1 MITQFGY
8 VLGITCY
15 GIARKH
21 MEPCGFFTSDKQG
34 REQTPHRP
42 PPPPQMIPPGAPPR
56 PSYQQAANKARG
68 SYAAAAAAPS
78 PTPTAAPTPGPPTAT
93 TATTTAPVAP
103 RIDVPYGNSDRFW
116 VQLVFPCVDDGVV
129 TAEAVKAELKANKV
143 TGDLIPHASQFQFVN
158 RSVLSAQFPGG
169 WYVSF
174 RVPKGRSPEDIRARN
189 AFHWIR
195 EHGLQ
200 IFGFTV
206 KPKRSRKAT
215 PTTFCTSCCGYGH
228 NSWRCINRPL
238 RCSLCAGAHSW
249 AQHKCTFSGLPG
261 PTWQFMSQTREA

>member
-1 MITQFGY
+1 
-8 VLGITCY
+8 
-15 GIARKH
+15 
-21 MEPCGFFTSDKQG
+21 
-34 REQTPHRP
+34 
-42 PPPPQMIPPGAPPR
+42 
-56 PSYQQAANKARG
+56 
-68 SYAAAAAAPS
+68 
-78 PTPTAAPTPGPPTAT
+78 
-93 TATTTAPVAP
+93 
-103 RIDVPYGNSDRFW
+103 
-116 VQLVFPCVDDGVV
+116 VDDGKV
-129 TAEAVKAELKANKV
+129 TAEAIKAELKANKV
-143 TGDLIPHASQFQFVN
+143 TGDLIPHASQFQFAN

-174 RVPKGRSPEDIRARN
+174 RVPKGRSPEDIRART

-206 KPKRSRKAT
+206 KPKRARKAT

-249 AQHKCTFSGLPG
+249 AQHKCTFSGCQSQPG
-261 PTWQFMSQTREA
+261 NLCSEHEKPRCFGCKGDHCAGFSGCQARPKRGDKGSYTGGTGSGPSPSPPSLW